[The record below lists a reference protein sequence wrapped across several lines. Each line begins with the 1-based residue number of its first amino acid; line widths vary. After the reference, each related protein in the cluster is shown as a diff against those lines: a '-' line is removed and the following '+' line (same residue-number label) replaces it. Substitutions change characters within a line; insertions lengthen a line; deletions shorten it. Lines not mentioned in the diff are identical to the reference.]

1 MLPKRVALIVCAG
14 ALVSAVAACDDSG
27 GAPAA
32 APGPA
37 PELEALVTDRS
48 FAVGYR
54 DMTFVDESRPT
65 PDNGSYPGAPSRTL
79 PTRVWYPTDATPGG
93 DAIAGAPVATGGG
106 LFPLVVFS
114 HGFGANA
121 LVYTGVA
128 EEIASHGY
136 VVAAPTY
143 PLTNNQAP
151 GGRNTLDVVNQP
163 GDVSFVIDEVI
174 AADEIGAI
182 VDAER
187 LGVAGHSLG
196 AVTSLAVALN
206 DCCLDDRIDAAV
218 SWAGLTR
225 SLAGSD
231 PFATDVPVLLIHGT
245 DDGVIPY
252 QSSTEAYAGAAP
264 PKFFITLRN
273 GDHYDAYLDGANVQ
287 APIAE
292 NATIDFFDRY
302 LKGDDG
308 ALARLERDA
317 RVPGVST
324 LQEEPEEA

>member
-1 MLPKRVALIVCAG
+1 MLPKRVALVLCAG
-14 ALVSAVAACDDSG
+14 ALVSSVAACDGSG

-32 APGPA
+32 APAPE
-37 PELEALVTDRS
+37 PELEALVTDQS
-48 FAVGYR
+48 FTVGYR
-54 DMTFVDESRPT
+54 DVTFVDERRPT

-79 PTRVWYPTDATPGG
+79 PTRIWYPTDATAGG
-93 DAIAGAPVATGGG
+93 DVIAGAPVATGP
-106 LFPLVVFS
+106 FPLVVFS
-114 HGFGANA
+114 HGFGTNA
-121 LVYTGVA
+121 LVYAGAA

-136 VVAAPTY
+136 VVAVPTY
-143 PLTNNQAP
+143 PLTNNEAP

-163 GDVSFVIDEVI
+163 GDVSFVIDQVI
-174 AADEIGAI
+174 AADEIGDI

-225 SLAGSD
+225 SLDGSD
-231 PFATDVPVLLIHGT
+231 PFAAAVPVLLIHGT

-252 QSSTEAYAGAAP
+252 ENSAEAYADAAP
-264 PKFFITLRN
+264 PKFFVTIRN
-273 GDHYDAYLDGANVQ
+273 GDHYDAYLDGANAQ
-287 APIAE
+287 APVAQ

-302 LKGDDG
+302 LKGDAA
-308 ALARLERDA
+308 ALARLARDT
-317 RVPGVST
+317 RVSGVAT
-324 LQEEPEEA
+324 LQGEPAEA